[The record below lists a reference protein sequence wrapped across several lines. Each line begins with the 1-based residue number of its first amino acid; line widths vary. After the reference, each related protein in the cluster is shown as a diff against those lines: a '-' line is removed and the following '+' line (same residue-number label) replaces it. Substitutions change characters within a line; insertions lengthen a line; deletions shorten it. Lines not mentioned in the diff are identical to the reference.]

1 MLNRLCQYEYKLL
14 PDNARVVA
22 RYALAKHA
30 IKLDYKVAVS
40 LYRASLSIDPGD
52 ASIQFAYGMALV
64 SLSGLEDNE
73 DLYKEAVDSFELAR
87 DLDKDSRSYQWLE
100 TEFFTLHNI
109 QCGILYAGMGTKQ
122 KSLGDVVMAAIE
134 SKSKLRNDGNN
145 ELRARII
152 CNQALMA
159 QWIRQ
164 DYGQANQLYIEALLL
179 SPADSMIVA
188 CYHKFFSQGLAVHLP
203 KSELERARM
212 LQQRLVFT
220 RNARRKGSTLKT
232 PGTRTHYPCKNARFN
247 SEIVAYEKELWTD

>member
-40 LYRASLSIDPGD
+40 LYRESLSIDPGD

-100 TEFFTLHNI
+100 TEFFTPTQHSMWDPH
-109 QCGILYAGMGTKQ
+109 AGMGTKQ
-122 KSLGDVVMAAIE
+122 KSLHVVMAAIE
-134 SKSKLRNDGNN
+134 SKKCEMTGIMNFVRVLFVIKL
-145 ELRARII
+145 
-152 CNQALMA
+152 
-159 QWIRQ
+159 
-164 DYGQANQLYIEALLL
+164 
-179 SPADSMIVA
+179 
-188 CYHKFFSQGLAVHLP
+188 
-203 KSELERARM
+203 
-212 LQQRLVFT
+212 
-220 RNARRKGSTLKT
+220 
-232 PGTRTHYPCKNARFN
+232 
-247 SEIVAYEKELWTD
+247 